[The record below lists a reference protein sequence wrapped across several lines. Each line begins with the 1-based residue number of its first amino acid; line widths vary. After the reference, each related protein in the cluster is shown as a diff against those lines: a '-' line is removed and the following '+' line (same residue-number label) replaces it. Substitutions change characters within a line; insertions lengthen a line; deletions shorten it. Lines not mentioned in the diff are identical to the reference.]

1 MSVVDFE
8 VHLDQSENIELA
20 GRSPNDELKTI
31 SRIEPFQKVEVARVI
46 LKNNW
51 KLKSKFKLT
60 LNIPDKDTQMDCIR
74 DEKKVLEDLI
84 RKNYNIL
91 NKIPTEILTR
101 EEIEVLLER
110 EKIKFI
116 DLDFLPNDDAM
127 VNPVYGDN
135 LKDLFE
141 YVVHWRRP
149 EEFVLSENPEAEIS
163 EIRVFNDYE
172 PDPNDIQQGI
182 LPDNHLV
189 SAFSALA
196 EKCNLIKRL
205 FKSENYS
212 RYGFYQ
218 VKLCINGEWVTTCVD
233 DLFPCIPKSNPLVS
247 RSPGTELWV
256 LILEKALA
264 KIYESYYTLVTINI
278 SEYLMLLTGCPTVYL
293 DLKEMVKFEGPENLL
308 KKIKQFVVDKKYL
321 SVAISKSEGEMIG
334 NNEGIQESDENSLAV
349 PNFGYT
355 ILDVRSKYKDD
366 LIILRKV
373 WYDQKKEERIKK
385 YEEDLLR
392 SNPSHKTDIN
402 EGTLVISKFN
412 LTNFINTKKYILNY
426 KIYLIINSGNFINP
440 YFKYLNLKAYEDFLK
455 EFEHLSVC
463 YTKNW
468 DEVRIRGK
476 FVSVIVNKYLN

>member
-20 GRSPNDELKTI
+20 GKNPNDELKTI
-31 SRIEPFQKVEVARVI
+31 SRIEPFEKVEVARVI

-74 DEKKVLEDLI
+74 EERKALENEI
-84 RKNYNIL
+84 HQNYQIL
-91 NKIPTEILTR
+91 NKIPTEILAK
-101 EEIEVLLER
+101 EEIEAILSR
-110 EKIKFI
+110 ENIKFV

-149 EEFVLSENPEAEIS
+149 EDFVFSENADADLAEIK
-163 EIRVFNDYE
+163 VFNEYE

-196 EKCNLIKRL
+196 EKSNLIKRL
-205 FKSENYS
+205 FKSDAFS
-212 RYGFYQ
+212 KFGFYQ

-247 RSPGTELWV
+247 RSPGSELWV

-293 DLKEMVKFEGPENLL
+293 DLKEMVKFEGEENLL

-321 SVAISKSEGEMIG
+321 SVAVSKSEAEFINNNVNVNNANN
-334 NNEGIQESDENSLAV
+334 NNEEFDDNSLTV

-355 ILDVRSKYKDD
+355 ILDVKSKYKDD

-373 WYDQKKEERIKK
+373 WYDQKKEEKIKK
-385 YEEDLLR
+385 YEEDLLK
-392 SNPSHKTDIN
+392 SNPSHKTDMN
-402 EGTLVISKFN
+402 EGTLVLSKFFV
-412 LTNFINTKKYILNY
+412 LRLFIKKLIYI
-426 KIYLIINSGNFINP
+426 II
-440 YFKYLNLKAYEDFLK
+440 
-455 EFEHLSVC
+455 
-463 YTKNW
+463 
-468 DEVRIRGK
+468 
-476 FVSVIVNKYLN
+476 

>member
-20 GRSPNDELKTI
+20 GKSPTDELKTV
-31 SRIEPFQKVEVARVI
+31 SRIQPFQKVEVARVI

-60 LNIPDKDTQMDCIR
+60 LNIPDKDTQTECIGE
-74 DEKKVLEDLI
+74 EKKALDNEI
-84 RKNYNIL
+84 KRNYNIL
-91 NKIPTEILTR
+91 NKIPTEILTKN
-101 EEIEVLLER
+101 EIEAILER

-127 VNPVYGDN
+127 VNSVYGEN

-149 EEFVLSENPEAEIS
+149 DEFIINEDAEAENV
-163 EIRVFNDYE
+163 EIRVFNEYE
-172 PDPNDIQQGI
+172 PDPNDLQQGI

-196 EKCNLIKRL
+196 EKFNLIKRL

-212 RYGFYQ
+212 KYGFYQ
-218 VKLCINGEWVTTCVD
+218 VKLCINGEWVTICVD

-247 RSPGTELWV
+247 RSPGPELWV

-264 KIYESYYTLVTINI
+264 KIYESFYTLVTINI

-293 DLKEMVKFEGPENLL
+293 DLKEMVKFEGANNLL

-321 SVAISKSEGEMIG
+321 NVAISKSENEFI
-334 NNEGIQESDENSLAV
+334 NNEEEEENEENMSLTV

-355 ILDVRSKYKDD
+355 ILDVKSKYKEDV
-366 LIILRKV
+366 IILRKV
-373 WYDQKKEERIKK
+373 WYDQKKEEKIKK
-385 YEEDLLR
+385 YEQELLR
-392 SNPSHKTDIN
+392 ANPSYKADMN
-402 EGTLVISKFN
+402 EGTLVLSKIIIFSE
-412 LTNFINTKKYILNY
+412 FSQNY
-426 KIYLIINSGNFINP
+426 FL
-440 YFKYLNLKAYEDFLK
+440 AYEDFLK

-476 FVSVIVNKYLN
+476 FVSVVVQKILFYFFFKLILIFFLTGTGKPISANR

>member
-20 GRSPNDELKTI
+20 GKSSYNELKTI

-60 LNIPDKDTQMDCIR
+60 LNIPDKDTQMECIKEER
-74 DEKKVLEDLI
+74 YSLDNEI
-84 RKNYNIL
+84 RRNYNIL
-91 NKIPTEILTR
+91 NKIPTEILNR
-101 EEIEVLLER
+101 EEIESILER

-127 VNPVYGDN
+127 VNSLYGEN

-149 EEFVLSENPEAEIS
+149 EEFVISENPELEIAEIKL
-163 EIRVFNDYE
+163 FNEYE

-189 SAFSALA
+189 SALSALA
-196 EKCNLIKRL
+196 EKSNLIKRL
-205 FKSENYS
+205 YKNEYYS
-212 RYGFYQ
+212 KYGFYQ
-218 VKLCINGEWVTTCVD
+218 VKLCINGEWVTTCID

-247 RSPGTELWV
+247 RSPGNELWV

-293 DLKEMVKFEGPENLL
+293 DLKEMIKFEGPENLL

-321 SVAISKSEGEMIG
+321 NVAISRSETEFVNE
-334 NNEGIQESDENSLAV
+334 NNQEYEDDSLTL

-355 ILDVRSKYKDD
+355 ILDVKSKYKDNI
-366 LIILRKV
+366 IILRKV

-385 YEEDLLR
+385 YEEDLIR
-392 SNPSHKTDIN
+392 SNPSHKSDMN
-402 EGTLVISKFN
+402 EGTLVLCKKAFFLIKF
-412 LTNFINTKKYILNY
+412 F
-426 KIYLIINSGNFINP
+426 
-440 YFKYLNLKAYEDFLK
+440 
-455 EFEHLSVC
+455 SV
-463 YTKNW
+463 
-468 DEVRIRGK
+468 
-476 FVSVIVNKYLN
+476 

>member
-20 GRSPNDELKTI
+20 GKSPNDELKTI
-31 SRIEPFQKVEVARVI
+31 SRIQPFQKVEVARVI

-74 DEKKVLEDLI
+74 HERESLEQEI
-84 RKNYNIL
+84 RQNYQLL
-91 NKIPTEILTR
+91 NKIPTEILSK
-101 EEIEVLLER
+101 EEIEAILSR
-110 EKIKFI
+110 ENIKFI

-149 EEFVLSENPEAEIS
+149 EEFVFSENAEADLAHIL
-163 EIRVFNDYE
+163 VFNEYE

-196 EKCNLIKRL
+196 EKSNLIKRL
-205 FKSENYS
+205 FKSDSYS
-212 RYGFYQ
+212 KFGFYQ

-247 RSPGTELWV
+247 RSPGSELWV

-321 SVAISKSEGEMIG
+321 CVAISKSETEFTG
-334 NNEGIQESDENSLAV
+334 NNNANNANYEEFDDNSLTV

-355 ILDVRSKYKDD
+355 ILDVKSKYKDD
-366 LIILRKV
+366 LVILRKV
-373 WYDQKKEERIKK
+373 WYDQKKEEKIKK
-385 YEEDLLR
+385 YEEDLLK
-392 SNPSHKTDIN
+392 SNPSHKTDMN
-402 EGTLVISKFN
+402 EGTLVLSKFN
-412 LTNFINTKKYILNY
+412 FANFF
-426 KIYLIINSGNFINP
+426 NF
-440 YFKYLNLKAYEDFLK
+440 KAF
-455 EFEHLSVC
+455 EFSH
-463 YTKNW
+463 
-468 DEVRIRGK
+468 
-476 FVSVIVNKYLN
+476 

>member
-20 GRSPNDELKTI
+20 GKNPKDELKTI

-60 LNIPDKDTQMDCIR
+60 
-74 DEKKVLEDLI
+74 
-84 RKNYNIL
+84 
-91 NKIPTEILTR
+91 EILSK
-101 EEIEVLLER
+101 EEIEAILAR
-110 EKIKFI
+110 ENIKFV

-149 EEFVLSENPEAEIS
+149 EDFIFSENAEAAGEADLA
-163 EIRVFNDYE
+163 EIRVFNEYE
-172 PDPNDIQQGI
+172 PEPNDIQQGI

-196 EKCNLIKRL
+196 EKSNLIKRL
-205 FKSENYS
+205 FKSDVFS
-212 RYGFYQ
+212 KFGFYQ

-247 RSPGTELWV
+247 RSPGSELWV

-293 DLKEMVKFEGPENLL
+293 DLKEMVKFEGTENLL

-321 SVAISKSEGEMIG
+321 SVAISKNEGEFMNNNNANNTNNPNN
-334 NNEGIQESDENSLAV
+334 NNEDFDDESLTV

-355 ILDVRSKYKDD
+355 ILDVKSKYKDD

-373 WYDQKKEERIKK
+373 WYDQKKEEKIRK
-385 YEEDLLR
+385 YEEDLLK
-392 SNPSHKTDIN
+392 SNPSHKTDMN
-402 EGTLVISKFN
+402 EGTLVLSTFYFLSFIYFLFFLFYHLFK
-412 LTNFINTKKYILNY
+412 NFF
-426 KIYLIINSGNFINP
+426 S
-440 YFKYLNLKAYEDFLK
+440 LK
-455 EFEHLSVC
+455 EL
-463 YTKNW
+463 
-468 DEVRIRGK
+468 I
-476 FVSVIVNKYLN
+476 VI

>member
-20 GRSPNDELKTI
+20 GKSPNEELKTI

-60 LNIPDKDTQMDCIR
+60 LNIPDKDTQMECIR
-74 DEKKVLEDLI
+74 EEKEELENEI
-84 RKNYNIL
+84 GQHYKIL
-91 NKIPTEILTR
+91 NKIPTEILTK
-101 EEIEVLLER
+101 EEIEGILNK

-116 DLDFLPNDDAM
+116 DLDFLPNDDSM
-127 VNPVYGDN
+127 VNPIYGEN

-141 YVVHWRRP
+141 YIVHWRRP
-149 EEFVLSENPEAEIS
+149 EEFVFSDTPETDVA
-163 EIRVFNDYE
+163 EIRVFNEYE

-196 EKCNLIKRL
+196 EKSNLIKRL
-205 FKSENYS
+205 FKSENFS
-212 RYGFYQ
+212 KFGFYQ
-218 VKLCINGEWVTTCVD
+218 VKLCINGEWVTTVVD

-247 RSPGTELWV
+247 RSPGNELWV

-278 SEYLMLLTGCPTVYL
+278 SEFLMLLTGCPTVYL
-293 DLKEMVKFEGPENLL
+293 DLKEMVKFEGEENLL

-321 SVAISKSEGEMIG
+321 CVAISKSEDING
-334 NNEGIQESDENSLAV
+334 NNNIDNSGNNYNNENEEAYNENNLTV

-355 ILDVRSKYKDD
+355 ILDVKSKYKDD
-366 LIILRKV
+366 IIILRKV
-373 WYDQKKEERIKK
+373 WYDQKKEEKIKS
-385 YEEDLLR
+385 YEEELLR
-392 SNPSHKTDIN
+392 GNPSHKTDIN
-402 EGTLVISKFN
+402 EGTLVLST
-412 LTNFINTKKYILNY
+412 L
-426 KIYLIINSGNFINP
+426 KIIC
-440 YFKYLNLKAYEDFLK
+440 FL
-455 EFEHLSVC
+455 
-463 YTKNW
+463 
-468 DEVRIRGK
+468 
-476 FVSVIVNKYLN
+476 

>member
-20 GRSPNDELKTI
+20 GKNPNDELKTI

-74 DEKKVLEDLI
+74 AERLSLEAEI
-84 RKNYNIL
+84 RQNFQTL
-91 NKIPTEILTR
+91 NKIPTEILAK
-101 EEIEVLLER
+101 EEIEAILAR
-110 EKIKFI
+110 ENIKFI

-149 EEFVLSENPEAEIS
+149 EDFVFSENADAEAT
-163 EIRVFNDYE
+163 EIRVFNEYE

-189 SAFSALA
+189 SALSALA
-196 EKCNLIKRL
+196 EKSNLIKRL
-205 FKSENYS
+205 FKSDAYS
-212 RYGFYQ
+212 KFGFYQ

-247 RSPGTELWV
+247 RSPGSELWV
-256 LILEKALA
+256 LVLEKALA

-293 DLKEMVKFEGPENLL
+293 DLKEMVKFEGAENLL

-321 SVAISKSEGEMIG
+321 CVAISKSEGEFMNNNNANANANSNNNNN
-334 NNEGIQESDENSLAV
+334 NNEEFDDNNLTV

-355 ILDVRSKYKDD
+355 ILDVKSKYKDD

-385 YEEDLLR
+385 YEEDLLK
-392 SNPSHKTDIN
+392 SNPSHKTDMN
-402 EGTLVISKFN
+402 EGTLV
-412 LTNFINTKKYILNY
+412 
-426 KIYLIINSGNFINP
+426 
-440 YFKYLNLKAYEDFLK
+440 
-455 EFEHLSVC
+455 LS
-463 YTKNW
+463 
-468 DEVRIRGK
+468 I
-476 FVSVIVNKYLN
+476 FFFF

>member
-20 GRSPNDELKTI
+20 GKNPNDELKTI
-31 SRIEPFQKVEVARVI
+31 SRIEPFQKIEVARVI

-74 DEKKVLEDLI
+74 NERSALEAEI
-84 RKNYNIL
+84 KQNYQIL
-91 NKIPTEILTR
+91 NKIPTEILSK
-101 EEIEVLLER
+101 EEIEAILSR
-110 EKIKFI
+110 ENIKFI

-149 EEFVLSENPEAEIS
+149 EEFVFAENEQIDNS
-163 EIRVFNDYE
+163 EIRVFNEYE

-205 FKSENYS
+205 FKSDQFS
-212 RYGFYQ
+212 KFGLYQ

-321 SVAISKSEGEMIG
+321 CVAISKSESEFINDGNVNNNLNEN
-334 NNEGIQESDENSLAV
+334 NNEEFDDNSLTV

-355 ILDVRSKYKDD
+355 ILDVKAKYKDD

-373 WYDQKKEERIKK
+373 WYDQKKEEKIKK

-392 SNPSHKTDIN
+392 SNPSHKTDMN
-402 EGTLVISKFN
+402 EGTLVLSNFFIYKNFFQKKFQKNQISYN
-412 LTNFINTKKYILNY
+412 
-426 KIYLIINSGNFINP
+426 
-440 YFKYLNLKAYEDFLK
+440 
-455 EFEHLSVC
+455 
-463 YTKNW
+463 
-468 DEVRIRGK
+468 
-476 FVSVIVNKYLN
+476 